1 MINLGHMNYV
11 VMHGLSMVKHD
22 DVILV
27 YFRFQLDPVVSGP
40 ESPPGVSPVP
50 AEQRQASRSAGH
62 QVVPQQGPLLL

>member
-1 MINLGHMNYV
+1 MN
-11 VMHGLSMVKHD
+11 GLTIMVKY

-50 AEQRQASRSAGH
+50 AEQRQAARSAGH